1 MKVKFYLKSSGRSPV
16 EEFLADCS
24 LSIRSDFFDA
34 VNLLVGGE
42 NLSMPLSRNLSG
54 VHSGLHEL
62 VIRRIKEI

>member
-1 MKVKFYLKSSGRSPV
+1 M
-16 EEFLADCS
+16 FLADCS